1 LFLYNGERGQISFV
15 IFRINVFSFHQI
27 RLERISIASKTAK
40 RETGANLGLE
50 AKLASAVLIL
60 FLKKPNQ
67 PQDGTEIIY
76 WRDEK

>member
-1 LFLYNGERGQISFV
+1 M
-15 IFRINVFSFHQI
+15 
-27 RLERISIASKTAK
+27 ASKTVK
-40 RETGANLGLE
+40 RETGANLGFE
-50 AKLASAVLIL
+50 VKLSSAVLIL